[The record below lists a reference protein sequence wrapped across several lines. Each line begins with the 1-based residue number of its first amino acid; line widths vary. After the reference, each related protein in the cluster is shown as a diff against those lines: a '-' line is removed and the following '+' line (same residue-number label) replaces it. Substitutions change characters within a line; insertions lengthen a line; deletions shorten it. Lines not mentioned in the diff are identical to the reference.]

1 MLKLNDLSFFYG
13 ALLRSILFIII
24 FFYILFPVCYVLPN
38 KTRRE
43 LLCSMTIAYSFFIVL
58 QYSVLRT

>member
-24 FFYILFPVCYVLPN
+24 FFYILFPVCYY
-38 KTRRE
+38 RRRPDGNCYVAR
-43 LLCSMTIAYSFFIVL
+43 LLRTPLFIVL